1 MMDKVYPDSA
11 AAVADIPDGAVIMFG
26 GFGDAGVA
34 ENLTR
39 ALADQGAKD
48 LVAISNAAGQGER
61 GISMLFRNNQ
71 VRKILASFPVPGH
84 SDAFE
89 ERIQSGETELEL
101 IPQGTLVERMRAAA
115 AGLGGIYTPTGVG
128 TPVAEGKEVRALDG
142 REYVLELPLPA
153 DYALLKAHRGDR
165 MGNLVYRMT
174 ARNFNPV
181 MAAAARVTLVEVEEL
196 VEVGALDPE
205 RVDTPGIFV
214 QRIVKGERYARGWVE

>member
-1 MMDKVYPDSA
+1 MINKVYPNSD
-11 AAVADIPDGAVIMFG
+11 AAVADIPDGAVLMCG

-39 ALADQGAKD
+39 ALAEQGAKN
-48 LVAISNAAGQGER
+48 LVVISNAAGQRER

-71 VRKILASFPVPGH
+71 IRKLLASFPVPGM

-89 ERIQSGETELEL
+89 ERLKAGGTELEL

-115 AGLGGIYTPTGVG
+115 AGLGGFYTPTGVG
-128 TPVAEGKEVRALDG
+128 TPVAEGKEVRVLDG
-142 REYVLELPLPA
+142 REYVLESPLA
-153 DYALLKAHRGDR
+153 ANYALLKAHKGDR

-181 MAAAARVTLVEVEEL
+181 MAAAARVTIVEVEEL
-196 VEVGALDPE
+196 VEVGELDPE
-205 RVDTPGIFV
+205 CVATPGIFV
-214 QRIVKGERYARGWVE
+214 QRIVRGEHYEPGWAE

>member
-1 MMDKVYPDSA
+1 MIDKVYPTSA

-39 ALADQGAKD
+39 ALAEQGAKH
-48 LVAISNAAGQGER
+48 LVAISNAAGQRER

-71 VRKILASFPVPGH
+71 IRTLLASFPVPGI

-89 ERIQSGETELEL
+89 ERLKAGDAELEL

-115 AGLGGIYTPTGVG
+115 AGLGGFYTPTGVG
-128 TPVAEGKEVRALDG
+128 TPVAEGKEVRTLNG
-142 REYVLELPLPA
+142 REYVLEYPLPA
-153 DYALLKAHRGDR
+153 DYAILKAEKGDR
-165 MGNLVYRMT
+165 MGNVVYRMT

-181 MAAAARVTLVEVEEL
+181 MAAAARVTIVEVEEL
-196 VEVGALDPE
+196 VEVGELDPE
-205 RVDTPGIFV
+205 TVATPGIFV
-214 QRIVKGERYARGWVE
+214 QRIVKGEQDEPRWVE

>member
-1 MMDKVYPDSA
+1 MLNKVYPDSA
-11 AAVADIPDGAVIMFG
+11 AAVADIPDGAVILFG

-71 VRKILASFPVPGH
+71 IRKILASFPVPGF

-89 ERIQSGETELEL
+89 ECLKSGETELEL
-101 IPQGTLVERMRAAA
+101 VPQGTLVERMRAAA

-128 TPVAEGKEVRALDG
+128 TPVAEGKEVRAIDG
-142 REYVLELPLPA
+142 REYLLERPLPA
-153 DYALLKAHRGDR
+153 DYALLKAQKGDR
-165 MGNLVYRMT
+165 VGNLDYRMA

-181 MAAAARVTLVEVEEL
+181 MAAAARITIVEVEEL
-196 VEVGALDPE
+196 VEVGELNPE

-214 QRIVKGERYARGWVE
+214 QRIVRGERYERGWAE